1 MSEQPR
7 WIAGLAGLGLALGGG
22 LLTEPALANSQAT
35 TTAEPASVSQ
45 TEAIAPLPAP
55 APNPSTD
62 PARAPKPLSKTLN
75 PASATELVPGTTVT
89 RKPGIETE
97 VIEPGSIEPNSIEP
111 ETAKQEPIE
120 TVEGKSLLA
129 QTPRVCSNQLAGAL
143 SRIIDAPA
151 FRSARWGIRVETLA
165 GNNVLFD
172 RNSTQALIPASNMK
186 LFVTA
191 AALQLYDGQTPLKNS
206 NLGTLVRTI
215 NVNSNNG
222 YADSLFRSIGG
233 SGAVQRALAP
243 LGVNRGEYRM
253 SDGSGLSR
261 SNAVQ
266 PRAFVH
272 LLESMT
278 EAKGSDIFRSSLP
291 IAGQTG
297 TLRRRFRNTPV
308 QGRVSAKTGTL
319 RGVRAL
325 SGYMEHPL
333 YNTLVFS
340 VLVNQPGQD
349 GDTLVSAVDRVVLTL
364 AQMRP
369 CDGWDT
375 EANPMLDQPTEPDGT
390 LRPLLPWWRPGV
402 SRPNAPSSSE
412 LTP

>member
-7 WIAGLAGLGLALGGG
+7 WIAGLAGLVLGGG

-35 TTAEPASVSQ
+35 TNVEPTSVSQ
-45 TEAIAPLPAP
+45 TEAIALSAAP
-55 APNPSTD
+55 APNPTTD
-62 PARAPKPLSKTLN
+62 PVRSPKPLPKALN
-75 PASATELVPGTTVT
+75 SASATELVPGTIVT

-97 VIEPGSIEPNSIEP
+97 LIEPNSIEPNSIEP
-111 ETAKQEPIE
+111 EAAKQEPIE

-172 RNSTQALIPASNMK
+172 RNGIQALIPASNMK

-375 EANPMLDQPTEPDGT
+375 EANPLLNQPTEPDGT

-402 SRPNAPSSSE
+402 PRPNAPSSLE